1 MSGFVIPDK
10 TRLDQTAA
18 SDPARSA
25 WVDANA
31 GSGKTHVLARRVVRL
46 LLRGVPPGRLLCL
59 TYTKA
64 AAANMANRVLKDLA
78 KFATAPDAELDRL
91 IVETDGGVPDAGRRA
106 RARRLF
112 AEALETPGGLKV
124 QTIHAFCDRV
134 LHQFPFEAGVPAGFS
149 VLDERQADELLAE
162 ARARVM
168 VEAAADI
175 DGELGRALESAIAA
189 ASDDGLKAALDEAVK
204 SRHAIAEW
212 LASAGGIKGAVA
224 EIAAALGLQPG
235 ESVAAIEAAMLA
247 SPRIARGDWPALAAL
262 FTAGGVKDQQLAG
275 YLDAAAAAENG
286 EAALASYLRVF
297 LTDKDEPRSDKVFPS
312 KRIRDGHPAFAQA
325 LTAERDRLVALLDR
339 RRAAVASER
348 SAALLVLAAA
358 VIARYEAAKARR
370 ALLDFEDMVTR
381 TRDLLHTV
389 GASWVLYKLDRGID
403 HVLVDEAQDTSA
415 AQWAIIEALAA
426 EFFAG
431 KGASERPRTVFA
443 VGDAKQ
449 SIYGFQGAAPAMFGA
464 MQRHFTRAAG
474 EGGLTAVRLDV
485 SFRSA
490 QPVLDAVDTV
500 FANAAA
506 RAGLSIADDAALV
519 HQSVRAGVPG
529 VVELWPL
536 LEPDTAAEAGEA
548 WDLPLDAATEA
559 SPQVRLARNI
569 AASVAAW
576 TGGARRKADGTPI
589 RPGDVLI
596 LVRRRGVLFEAV
608 LKALKDRGLPVAGAD
623 RLVLIEHIA
632 VMDLMALGDAL
643 LTAHDDLALACVL
656 KSPLFGFTD
665 DELVPLANP
674 RSGTLAAALDDSADL
689 KARAAAARLAR
700 WRLEARALRPF
711 DFYARVLGR
720 DGGRRAML
728 ARLGPEAAD
737 PLDEFLA
744 LALGDE
750 AVGVPALAGFLAR
763 VRAAGAEI
771 KRDME
776 VASAAVRVMTVHGAK
791 GLEAPVVILADTVAR
806 PEGAKDPRLL
816 PLARPG
822 GLEGAPEGAPRP
834 LVWVPVKAGEPAAAA
849 AARAAMRA
857 EAADEYRRLLYVAL
871 TRAADVLVVAGARGK
886 AKQPEGCWHD
896 LVKAALE
903 DAATREP
910 ADGWDGTVWR
920 WSRWPQPEAA
930 AAGEA
935 AAPAPPARPDWLD
948 RPAPGP
954 LARPGRLS
962 PSRRGP
968 PQDEAAVARGLLVH
982 RLLEVL
988 PDIDPAGRPA
998 AAAAIA
1004 SRAGLDEAAAPLAD
1018 TLALIADPR
1027 LARLFGPGSR
1037 AEVPIAGTVD
1047 VAGMAETVSGRIDRL
1062 WIGEDAILFA
1072 DFKTGA
1078 TVPESAEAV
1087 APAHLRQLALYRAL
1101 LAELFPGRPVTGWL
1115 VFTGGPAV
1123 VPVPDALLE
1132 AALARLGIAPGS
1144 P

>member
-1 MSGFVIPDK
+1 MSGFVIPEK

-78 KFATAPDAELDRL
+78 KFATAPDDELDRL
-91 IVETDGGVPDAGRRA
+91 IVETDGGVPGEARRA

-149 VLDERQADELLAE
+149 VLDERQAGELLAE

-168 VEAAADI
+168 VEAAADV
-175 DGELGRALESAIAA
+175 DGDLGRALESAIAA
-189 ASDDGLKAALDEAVK
+189 ASDDGLKSALDEAVK
-204 SRHAIAEW
+204 NRHAIAEW
-212 LASAGGIKGAVA
+212 LASAGGITGAVA
-224 EIAAALGLQPG
+224 QIAAALGLSPG
-235 ESVAAIEAAMLA
+235 DTVAAIEADMLA
-247 SPRIARGDWPALAAL
+247 SPLIARGDWPALAAL
-262 FTAGGVKDQQLAG
+262 FAAGGVKDQQLAG
-275 YLDAAAAAENG
+275 YLETAAAAENG
-286 EAALASYLRVF
+286 DVALASYLRVF

-358 VIARYEAAKARR
+358 VIARYETAKARR
-370 ALLDFEDMVTR
+370 ALLDFEDMVGR
-381 TRDLLHTV
+381 TRDLLHHV

-415 AQWAIIEALAA
+415 AQWAIIQALAA

-431 KGASERPRTVFA
+431 KGASERSRTVFA

-474 EGGLTAVRLDV
+474 ESGLTAVRLDV

-500 FANAAA
+500 FANPAA

-519 HQSVRAGVPG
+519 HQSVRAGAPG

-569 AASVAAW
+569 AASVASW
-576 TGGARRKADGTPI
+576 TGGARRKANGAPI
-589 RPGDVLI
+589 LPGDILI

-608 LKALKDRGLPVAGAD
+608 LKALKDLGLPVAGAD
-623 RLVLIEHIA
+623 RLVLAEHIA

-674 RSGTLAAALDDSADL
+674 RTGTLADALAASTDL
-689 KARAAAARLAR
+689 KARDAAARLAL
-700 WRLEARALRPF
+700 WRDEARALRPF

-737 PLDEFLA
+737 PLDEFLG
-744 LALGDE
+744 LALNDE

-806 PEGAKDPRLL
+806 PEGSKDPRLL

-822 GLEGAPEGAPRP
+822 APEGAPRP
-834 LVWVPVKAGEPAAAA
+834 LLWVPVKAGEPVAAA
-849 AARAAMRA
+849 AARAVVRA

-886 AKQPEGCWHD
+886 AKQPDGCWHD
-896 LVKAALE
+896 LVTAALE
-903 DAATREP
+903 HAATKEP

-920 WSRWPQPEAA
+920 WSRWPQPEAPAAVA
-930 AAGEA
+930 AAS
-935 AAPAPPARPDWLD
+935 APPARPDWLD
-948 RPAPGP
+948 RPAPMP
-954 LARPGRLS
+954 PARPGRLS

-982 RLLEVL
+982 RLLQIL
-988 PDIDPAGRPA
+988 PDIEPAGRASA
-998 AAAAIA
+998 AAVIA
-1004 SRAGLDEAAAPLAD
+1004 SRAGLDERAAAAPIAD

-1037 AEVPIAGTVD
+1037 AEVPIAGRVAQ
-1047 VAGMAETVSGRIDRL
+1047 AGMAETVSGRIDRL
-1062 WIGEDAILFA
+1062 WIGDDTILFA
-1072 DFKTGA
+1072 DFKTG
-1078 TVPESAEAV
+1078 TMVPESAEA
-1087 APAHLRQLALYRAL
+1087 ASPAHLRQLALYRAL
-1101 LAELFPGRPVTGWL
+1101 LADLFPGRPVAGWL
-1115 VFTGGPAV
+1115 VFTAGPAV
-1123 VPVPDALLE
+1123 LPVPDTLLE
-1132 AALARLGIAPGS
+1132 AALARLGIAPGL